1 MVGNLTADDFLVVV
15 KSAYQAGRK
24 ILEIYESGIDF
35 HVERKS
41 DNSPLTIADKNSHEI
56 IRAALMP
63 LGIPFMSE
71 EGRSIPFEERSRWSR
86 YWLVDPLDGTKE
98 FIKRNGEFTVNI
110 ALIEGREPVMGVIY
124 VPVTDTLYF
133 AEKGEGSFK
142 LQDFSRVYSQIWGS
156 ESLGSADG
164 EDFLITFA
172 EQLSLAGRNGGGT
185 YRVVGSRSH
194 VTPELENYVNELRC
208 EQGSV
213 EFVSAGSSLKFC
225 LVAEGRADRYPRLGP
240 TMEWDTAAGQV
251 IAECAGARVEEYES
265 GAVLRYNKENL
276 LNPWFVVYGRNQ

>member
-15 KSAYQAGRK
+15 KAAYQAGRK
-24 ILEIYESGIDF
+24 ILEIYQSGMDF
-35 HVERKS
+35 NVERKS
-41 DNSPLTIADKNSHEI
+41 DNSPLTIADKSSHEI

-71 EGRSIPFEERSRWSR
+71 EGRLIPYEERSRWSR

-172 EQLSLAGRNGGGT
+172 EQLPLAGRNGGGT

-194 VTPELENYVNELRC
+194 VTPELENYVDELRR
-208 EQGSV
+208 EQGEV

-265 GAVLRYNKENL
+265 GTVLCYNKENL
-276 LNPWFVVYGRNQ
+276 LNPWFVVYSGDK

>member
-142 LQDFSRVYSQIWGS
+142 LQDFSRVYSQIWGN

-208 EQGSV
+208 EQGLV

-276 LNPWFVVYGRNQ
+276 LNPWFVVYGGNQ

>member
-15 KSAYQAGRK
+15 KAAYEAGRK
-24 ILEIYESGIDF
+24 ILEIYQSGMDF
-35 HVERKS
+35 NVERKS
-41 DNSPLTIADKNSHEI
+41 DNSPLTIADKSSHEI

-71 EGRSIPFEERSRWSR
+71 EGRLIPYEERSRWSR

-133 AEKGEGSFK
+133 AGKGEGSFK

-172 EQLSLAGRNGGGT
+172 EQLPLAGRNGGGT

-194 VTPELENYVNELRC
+194 VTPELENYVDELRR
-208 EQGSV
+208 EQGEV

-265 GAVLRYNKENL
+265 GTVLCYNKENL
-276 LNPWFVVYGRNQ
+276 LNPWFVVYSGDK

>member
-15 KSAYQAGRK
+15 QAAYKAGRK
-24 ILEIYESGIDF
+24 ILEIYESDMDF
-35 HVERKS
+35 NVERKS
-41 DNSPLTIADKNSHEI
+41 DNSPLTIADKHSHEI
-56 IRAALMP
+56 IRAALVP
-63 LGIPFMSE
+63 LGIPFLSE
-71 EGRSIPFEERSRWSR
+71 EGRSIPFEERSRWTC

-110 ALIEGREPVMGVIY
+110 ALIEKQEPVMGVIY
-124 VPVTDTLYF
+124 VPVKDTLYF
-133 AEKGEGSFK
+133 AEKGEGSYK
-142 LQDFSRVYSQIWGS
+142 LQDFSRVYPQIWGS

-164 EDFLITFA
+164 EDFLITLA
-172 EQLSLAGRNGGGT
+172 EQLPVAGNGGDGK

-194 VTPELENYVNELRC
+194 VTPELENYVDDLKRR
-208 EQGSV
+208 QGEV

-225 LVAEGRADRYPRLGP
+225 LVAEGKADRYPRLGP

-251 IAECAGARVEEYES
+251 IAECAGARVQEYES

-276 LNPWFVVYGRNQ
+276 LNPWFVVGR

>member
-133 AEKGEGSFK
+133 AEKGQGSFK
-142 LQDFSRVYSQIWGS
+142 LQDFSRVYSQIWGN

-208 EQGSV
+208 EQGLV

-276 LNPWFVVYGRNQ
+276 LNPWFVVYGGNQ